1 MKTSDLRKKS
11 VTELEKD
18 LISLRDEQFKIQMK
32 RSTGQLSNN
41 HMLKQ
46 ARRDVARIKTVINE
60 LKRSKSN

>member
-11 VTELEKD
+11 VVELEKD